1 MITEMFQV
9 GWISTCF
16 CHATVY
22 EVLGMSRVAAKFIL
36 QVLKVK
42 QKENH
47 LFTATEVLQCTIS
60 DENFLG
66 NMITDN
72 KTWIYGNEPEKKAQ

>member
-1 MITEMFQV
+1 MR
-9 GWISTCF
+9 
-16 CHATVY
+16 A
-22 EVLGMSRVAAKFIL
+22 VAEKFIP

-60 DENFLG
+60 DTIFLG
-66 NMITDN
+66 NMITGN
-72 KTWIYGNEPEKKAQ
+72 ETWIYSNEPEKKAQ

>member
-1 MITEMFQV
+1 
-9 GWISTCF
+9 
-16 CHATVY
+16 
-22 EVLGMSRVAAKFIL
+22 MSRVAAKFIL